1 VPPRGRSVSPAG
13 IGAPVAIGRTVAA
26 KCPMLKLRRA
36 DRAGPGFDRLRE
48 ETGCRA
54 VTTEPA
60 RAHWLERAA
69 FLDVLHRLFV
79 SGSDRSAN
87 RWRDDLCDCRR
98 RGASALCCCGPRRH
112 EGGAEIVISGMRAQ
126 H

>member
-1 VPPRGRSVSPAG
+1 MLSNAAIKIAAPR
-13 IGAPVAIGRTVAA
+13 T
-26 KCPMLKLRRA
+26 
-36 DRAGPGFDRLRE
+36 GPGFDRLRE

-54 VTTEPA
+54 VITEPA
-60 RAHWLERAA
+60 RAHGLVLERAA

-79 SGSDRSAN
+79 SGSDRSASAN
-87 RWRDDLCDCRR
+87 RWRDDLCDCPR

>member
-1 VPPRGRSVSPAG
+1 MLSNAAIKIAAPRSGRPWVRPAAG
-13 IGAPVAIGRTVAA
+13 GNRLPGGDYRTW
-26 KCPMLKLRRA
+26 
-36 DRAGPGFDRLRE
+36 
-48 ETGCRA
+48 
-54 VTTEPA
+54 
-60 RAHWLERAA
+60 AHGLVLERAA